1 MWKMTYVSGYQGYWQ
16 NTVMS
21 SLVFGGLKEIVSA
34 YVTFPTD
41 YLTEVWYKKKRK
53 KRVAVKVEVLRMLR
67 QMAWPGLMLE
77 LGGAEV

>member
-1 MWKMTYVSGYQGYWQ
+1 MTYVSGYQGYWQ

-53 KRVAVKVEVLRMLR
+53 KKGCSQGRSLKNA
-67 QMAWPGLMLE
+67 
-77 LGGAEV
+77 